1 MPFWFAPEGARG
13 NIGHCVLVPCDV
25 QRCYRTDFVDIE
37 PEREDAD
44 ELLGNQARA
53 TGHAL
58 HPADG
63 GAVVTKDGYLF
74 FHEGTTNVL
83 HHEP

>member
-1 MPFWFAPEGARG
+1 M
-13 NIGHCVLVPCDV
+13 
-25 QRCYRTDFVDIE
+25 DIE

-63 GAVVTKDGYLF
+63 GAVVAKDGYLF
-74 FHEGTTNVL
+74 FHEGTTDVL